1 MVGLPSKKILA
12 DTTILVLKRTTDP
25 IKASEI
31 NDLVA
36 AELNIPA
43 NILAIEDANCTGTE
57 YSYQMRWVRTSL
69 KNKGVISN
77 PKRGYWMIVKD

>member
-25 IKASEI
+25 MKASEI

-43 NILAIEDANCTGTE
+43 NILEIEDANCTGTE